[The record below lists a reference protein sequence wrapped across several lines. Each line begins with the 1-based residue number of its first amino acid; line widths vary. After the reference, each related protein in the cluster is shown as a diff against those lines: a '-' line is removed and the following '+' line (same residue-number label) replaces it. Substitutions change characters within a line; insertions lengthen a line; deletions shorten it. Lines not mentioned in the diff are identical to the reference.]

1 MEVWEG
7 LAKTIGSRHLLRI
20 LAQLRL
26 VRLVMVWGQCHGGL
40 IQAGALPR
48 FIVGSL
54 RGRNV
59 PGEVHRGLRTW
70 WRLYVGAPYL
80 VVRSQRERE
89 REREKS
95 VGKEGVRAKERE
107 CEGMMGSEG

>member
-1 MEVWEG
+1 MKVWEDP
-7 LAKTIGSRHLLRI
+7 AKTMESRHLPRI
-20 LAQLRL
+20 LAQLLLIRL
-26 VRLVMVWGQCHGGL
+26 VKVWGQCHGGL

-80 VVRSQRERE
+80 VVCSQREC
-89 REREKS
+89 
-95 VGKEGVRAKERE
+95 VCLCA
-107 CEGMMGSEG
+107 CE